1 MATQSFAVPVVSFRH
16 LDTPTTAG
24 GHRDYYAVV
33 KASDLPDL
41 SNWRKINVRDPKLR
55 GIVPD
60 KIRGGLE
67 NNPDIFVFMNRGLVI
82 SAADVRFDNKKNVV
96 VITLTDPNLHGLL
109 DGGHSYNIIQ
119 EGTSEG
125 DTVHVKVEILT
136 GFSRDEI
143 TDVVDARNTSN
154 QVKDESL
161 MNLQGEFAELKKA
174 LSTQPYFKDIAWKE
188 YETDEESNP
197 KPIDIRDIISVLM
210 CFDRT
215 NFSDSAHPINAYRSK
230 AAALDHFKNHKS
242 DFKKL
247 YPLADELLRLHDE
260 IALALPELYNKSRKN
275 AGLSGGKFGNLTG
288 VVVYKGKRKA
298 KLAFTGKE
306 SEYGVPAGFVYPILG
321 AFRAIL
327 VGENGK
333 FMWPEKAD
341 PVVMLNN
348 GLGLKLAQVLG
359 NNALEVQNPSKTGKS
374 PNLWQNLY
382 TEARALSLELQLS
395 QLRK

>member
-1 MATQSFAVPVVSFRH
+1 MSTQSFAVPVVSFRH
-16 LDTPTTAG
+16 VETPVSAG
-24 GHRDYYAVV
+24 GHRDYYAIV
-33 KASDLPDL
+33 KASDLPNF
-41 SNWRKINVRDPKLR
+41 SEWRKINVRDPRLR

-67 NNPDIFVFMNRGLVI
+67 NNPDLFVFMNRGLVV
-82 SAADVRFDNKKNVV
+82 SAADVRYDNKKNVA
-96 VITLTDPNLHGLL
+96 VITLNDPNLHGLL

-119 EGTSEG
+119 EGASEA
-125 DTVHVKVEILT
+125 DTTVHVKVEILT

-161 MNLQGEFAELKKA
+161 MNLQGEFSDLKKA
-174 LSTQPYFKDIAWKE
+174 LSAQPYFNDIAWKE
-188 YETDEESNP
+188 FETDDEGNP
-197 KPIDIRDIISVLM
+197 KPIDIREIISVLM

-215 NFSDSAHPINAYRSK
+215 NFTDSVHPINAYRSK
-230 AAALDHFKNHKS
+230 AAALTHFKDHKG

-247 YPLADELLRLHDE
+247 YPLADQFLRLHDE

-288 VVVYKGKRKA
+288 VYKGKRKA
-298 KLAFTGKE
+298 KLAYTGKE
-306 SEYGVPAGFVYPILG
+306 TEYGVPAGFIYPILG
-321 AFRAIL
+321 AFRALL
-327 VGENGK
+327 VEKDGK
-333 FMWPEKAD
+333 FTWPGNVD
-341 PVVMLNN
+341 PVAMLNN
-348 GLGLKLAQVLG
+348 GLGLSLAQVLG

-374 PNLWQNLY
+374 LNLWQNLY